1 MNNQTTPLFEPLQTA
16 TITYT
21 APRPVNIGD
30 VFYRVERGEAQHFHT
45 PCRVCGDKRNLTI
58 NGVTFRCPCC
68 DMEKTAISVAPYV
81 VRRYRVNV
89 IKEEALDHEWK
100 MGESYVHFRF
110 YRKVGRGYASG
121 YWSRNG
127 GSFERRSD
135 DFERCYNAPYNEKL
149 ETCDGIYDD
158 YKLALKVAE
167 QYTAREL
174 QRLQEYNEKF
184 GTTYVAE
191 FKDEHDPK
199 SN

>member
-1 MNNQTTPLFEPLQTA
+1 
-16 TITYT
+16 
-21 APRPVNIGD
+21 
-30 VFYRVERGEAQHFHT
+30 
-45 PCRVCGDKRNLTI
+45 
-58 NGVTFRCPCC
+58 
-68 DMEKTAISVAPYV
+68 MEKTTISVAPYI

-89 IKEEALDHEWK
+89 IKKEALDHEWK
-100 MGESYVHFRF
+100 TGDSYVHFRL

-121 YWSRNG
+121 YWSDNG
-127 GSFERRSD
+127 GSFEMRPD
-135 DFERCYNAPYNEKL
+135 DFWRCYNAPYDEKL
-149 ETCDGIYDD
+149 TTCNGVYDD

-184 GTTYVAE
+184 GTAYVAE